1 MSLCMVK
8 DLLTSSACQEM
19 AQEYLAT
26 NSIQQEI
33 IQEFAP
39 ALGCVRVAALRQP
52 CCITHIW
59 LVATCLIEILTPIIT
74 HHYNVYLGSLAS
86 FN

>member
-1 MSLCMVK
+1 MTRCMGLAELAHTQSLNVTFDGMVK

-39 ALGCVRVAALRQP
+39 ALRCVPVGALRHS
-52 CCITHIW
+52 CCVTHVW
-59 LVATCLIEILTPIIT
+59 LVETCLI
-74 HHYNVYLGSLAS
+74 
-86 FN
+86 